1 MEERVVQLEYRKV
14 MLDRIEQVE
23 NALEGGNGNRASYL
37 IGMIRGML
45 MMEIA
50 ELREI
55 VKGEG

>member
-23 NALEGGNGNRASYL
+23 NALEGGNGNRASHR

>member
-55 VKGEG
+55 VEGEG